1 MSGMNM
7 PARTVP
13 VAEKVLESRK
23 LLGLCIALGVVLAI
37 TAAFILCSA
46 FLGTPWGPFGE
57 LLQWV
62 SAITGTHQ
70 LSQGASDVSKWR
82 SGNGSPASAGPT
94 V

>member
-1 MSGMNM
+1 MNM
-7 PARTVP
+7 PVRAAP

-23 LLGLCIALGVVLAI
+23 LLGLCIALGVVLVI
-37 TAAFILCSA
+37 TAAFIVCSA

-82 SGNGSPASAGPT
+82 SGAAPSASVGPN